1 MLKSR
6 FKEQL
11 GKSGVFVDDLQRLLW
26 QTDPQKTVKVISEWA
41 GTDFS
46 DSDIHQ
52 GLWSYQKDVIAPF
65 VASQIYTILLPW
77 IQARTAEF
85 LPTISLKE
93 VGRMAQ
99 MHPRKVYKII
109 NKSNMEF
116 RVAKQDVVPVLS
128 KPDFSEQGSER
139 FTQRDLSRRDRA
151 YYDVTINLTAKNKQ

>member
-11 GKSGVFVDDLQRLLW
+11 QQSGVFVNDLQRLLW
-26 QTDPQKTVKVISEWA
+26 QTEHQKTVEVIRRWA
-41 GTDFS
+41 GPDLS
-46 DSDIHQ
+46 ESDIHQ
-52 GLWSYQKDVIAPF
+52 GLWNYQKDVIVPF

-99 MHPRKVYKII
+99 MHPRKIYYII
-109 NKSNMEF
+109 NKNNMEF
-116 RVAKQDVVPVLS
+116 RVAKKDVVPVLS

-151 YYDVTINLTAKNKQ
+151 YYGVTINLTPKNKQ